1 MPNTVLTPTMITNEA
16 VIVLENQC
24 NGVRFFDSQYSDQF
38 AKDGAKIGATLN
50 IRKPPRYI
58 GRQGATLAVEDQTET
73 QVPLVLTTQFGVDV
87 QFTSQE
93 LTLSLQDFSKRV
105 LMPQMAVIR
114 NRIDRD
120 CCLQAMI
127 TPNEVGL
134 PGTPPATLGALLA
147 VRQRLLEMAAPDDG
161 QIYLLLGP
169 AANTSL
175 VNGLSTLFNAPSK
188 ITANY
193 NEGIIADAGGL
204 QIAIDQNVWTQTV
217 GPLGGAPLVNGAN
230 QALTTGW
237 AYSQNL
243 LIRGWSLAA
252 APRLSAGDIFTIG
265 AGATG
270 VFSVNPQSR
279 ASTGSLQQFVA
290 LANASSDAAGNMTL
304 PILPAIISAG
314 QYQNVS
320 QSPADGAS
328 INVLGSAST
337 QYVQNLG
344 FHKSAYT
351 IAFADLVLPKGVDMA
366 ERKVYKSISLRV
378 VRAYDINGDRFPS
391 RTDVLYGTK
400 GIYPEL
406 GCRLTN

>member
-1 MPNTVLTPTMITNEA
+1 MANTVLTPTMITNEA

-38 AKDGAKIGATLN
+38 AKEGAKIGATLN
-50 IRKPPRYI
+50 VRKPPRYI
-58 GRQGATLAVEDQTET
+58 GRQGSTLSVEDQTET

-87 QFTSQE
+87 QFNSQE

-120 CCLQAMI
+120 CLLQAMV

-188 ITANY
+188 ITQNY

-217 GPLGGAPLVNGAN
+217 GPLGGSPLVNGAG

-243 LIRGWSLAA
+243 LTKGWTASGA
-252 APRLSAGDIFTIG
+252 RLNAGDIFTIG
-265 AGATG
+265 SGATG
-270 VFSVNPQSR
+270 VFSVNPQNR
-279 ASTGSLQQFVA
+279 ASTGVLQQFVV
-290 LANASSDAAGNMTL
+290 LAASASDGSGNSTV

-320 QSPADGAS
+320 QSPADSAT
-328 INVLGSAST
+328 INVLGTAST

-391 RTDVLYGTK
+391 RTDVLYGTRA
-400 GIYPEL
+400 IYPEL